1 MLVSHVHIQ
10 IRFSV
15 KGFATEA
22 TSPKV
27 DPIVKLGQFLQKRN
41 MVLKTTYMLPFKMK
55 TRKNYLNAEHIAG
68 KM

>member
-15 KGFATEA
+15 KGLATEA
-22 TSPKV
+22 TGPKV
-27 DPIVKLGQFLQKRN
+27 DLERKWKVSKNLISFSTFEKNIYPIVKLGQFLS
-41 MVLKTTYMLPFKMK
+41 
-55 TRKNYLNAEHIAG
+55 AEHIAG